1 MRCGGCTVHFER
13 TDLHERGIQRS
24 GAIVGRPNPLM
35 RRMVTFCPTMRTPM
49 LAVLLLPLLTAAC
62 SSMETLPPT
71 PHLLRDGSGSAK
83 LAALA
88 EPLRKPEMEIL
99 YVTDRS
105 EVGRSDRGPEY
116 SFGRATA
123 LAFGSATVALQPT
136 PTWEELVRLS
146 GQGDEQPSIA
156 LEMTKIDE
164 VGKVVLTPQSL
175 EVVERKLQ
183 RTAESQRDLELAKAQ
198 FVALVKSRLEQAASK
213 DVYLYVHGFNNS
225 FYDAIARS
233 AILWHSIARQG
244 VFIAYTWPA
253 GHGGPFGYFYDRESG
268 EFTIFHLREMLK
280 VLAEVPGL
288 ERLHIIAHSR
298 GTDVATTAL
307 REINIACRA
316 KGEDPQ
322 KALKLETLM
331 LAAPDLDLE
340 VFSQRFWLENLG
352 AVPKR
357 TVVYFSSEDEAIGL
371 SRWLFDSKGRIGTLS
386 QIPFSAAQV
395 ALIQQMPN
403 IQLIECQV
411 QGSASSHAY
420 VFGNP
425 AAMSDVIAVL
435 RDRRDA
441 GVSNGRPLKPMGNGT
456 WLLTNDY
463 CAEVGETDANLPSS
477 K

>member
-1 MRCGGCTVHFER
+1 MRFAAV
-13 TDLHERGIQRS
+13 
-24 GAIVGRPNPLM
+24 
-35 RRMVTFCPTMRTPM
+35 PT
-49 LAVLLLPLLTAAC
+49 VLLSLLAAAC
-62 SSMETLPPT
+62 SSIETLPPT
-71 PHLLRDGSGSAK
+71 PHILRDGSGSTK
-83 LAALA
+83 LSALA
-88 EPLRKPEMEIL
+88 EPLRKPEMDIL

-105 EVGRSDRGPEY
+105 EVGRSERGPEY

-123 LAFGSATVALQPT
+123 LAFGTATVALKPT

-146 GQGDEQPSIA
+146 GQGDEHPSIA
-156 LEMTKIDE
+156 LEMTKVDE
-164 VGKVVLTPQSL
+164 AGKVVLTPQSL
-175 EVVERKLQ
+175 QVVEGKLQ
-183 RTAESQRDLELAKAQ
+183 RTEASQRDLESAKAQ
-198 FVALVKSRLEQAASK
+198 FLALVKSRLDQTASK

-307 REINIACRA
+307 RELNIAYCA

-322 KALKLETLM
+322 KSLKLETLM

-395 ALIQQMPN
+395 ELLKKMPN

-411 QGSASSHAY
+411 RGFASSHAY

-441 GVSNGRPLKPMGNGT
+441 GSSNGRPLKDMGNGT
-456 WLLTNDY
+456 WLLTNTY
-463 CAEVGETDANLPSS
+463 CAEVGEPDPDRSPS